1 MPCYCN
7 APNVLEVTNI
17 TVAAGDTFTLTYIPA
32 QTLIDYNVYN
42 LFIPQAFPAI
52 EGTEAVQLTD
62 GTGTYPVYDRFG
74 NIVRA
79 GQMKRTCSRPYRIGY
94 GSDGAGGSPH
104 FVILSEVSP
113 RIRYNPTAILS
124 VAQSTPVA
132 ASAKGV
138 K

>member
-7 APNVLEVTNI
+7 TPNVLEVTNI
-17 TVAAGDTFTLTYIPA
+17 EVDAGATFTLTYIPA
-32 QTLIDYNVYN
+32 QTLIDYKVYS

-79 GQMKRTCSRPYRIGY
+79 GQMKRTCNRPYRVGY

-104 FVILSEVSP
+104 FVILSEINP
-113 RIRYNPTAILS
+113 RIRYNPTAVLS
-124 VAQSTPVA
+124 VANAPVVE
-132 ASAKGV
+132 GV
-138 K
+138 AN

>member
-7 APNVLEVTNI
+7 CPNVLEATTIAV
-17 TVAAGDTFTLTYIPA
+17 VAGTSFTITYIPA
-32 QTLIDYNVYN
+32 QTLIDYKVYS

-52 EGTEAVQLTD
+52 EGTEAVQISD

-79 GQMKRTCSRPYRIGY
+79 GQLRRTCNRPYRIGY

-104 FVILSEVSP
+104 FVILSEINP
-113 RIRYNPTAILS
+113 RIRYSP
-124 VAQSTPVA
+124 TPVL
-132 ASAKGV
+132 SALTAPSVEGV
-138 K
+138 TE